1 MTIFKGLN
9 VKLIEPRTD
18 ESGTGEPGIDASG
31 IGGPSTD
38 GSGTGGPPVK
48 PPLESTSSN
57 PHSGSP
63 QKSIFEGLNVMPIT
77 NLERQ
82 QDGSWGKLAARTG
95 KSAIAGVGGG
105 VIDAV
110 TAAYNIPAA
119 LTNAANDLTKDN
131 PWEID
136 PVSGM
141 PVPKTPGERAELP
154 LIPSVTEA
162 IDKGIDQATDGYTRT
177 PEQEKWFQ
185 EGIKFATAIASGG
198 GLASLAGKAGYKG
211 AGTLLKSAG
220 STKPSVIAGAGASGA
235 AMQKAEESHISTPGA
250 IGAGIGA
257 GLATEMALKALNPKA
272 IARRATTLTGFGRGN
287 LNVPA
292 IDAARNLA
300 IDLPGVAATKGVAPA
315 FAHQTMSRFPYFGD
329 KLREK
334 IQTASKQYQKAW
346 DDMLDSVGTPKT
358 EEVSKTIDRGYDLM
372 RNAIPEGA
380 AVISTPILEAIAEVK
395 AKLKTAVHSDPTK
408 KLFSIMREF
417 KKALALPKPALPDEF
432 EKLPPT
438 IQEKILA
445 AIPQGANPVSVKE
458 LVRQKVELNK
468 IMKDRN
474 IFDRHDT
481 DSLGFLHALRNG
493 VNQTLEQYGAT
504 NPKFM
509 KALKRADERFAQT
522 ARREA
527 LDDILAGKI
536 VDPKTGEVSYNSLL
550 GILNDRKQQ
559 KFLKNQL
566 GSANYK
572 KLEDFVNVAKA
583 MESVKRNN
591 PNPSGSATMGSVMG
605 LITSLALG
613 NFTLPAKV
621 IGGGAVA
628 TTLLTSKRFLNLAT
642 KFAKEPTEPLAKQI
656 ANIVKEN
663 TGMSIQ
669 SLQKGVRNNRED

>member
-1 MTIFKGLN
+1 MSIFKGLN
-9 VKLIEPRTD
+9 VKLMEPR
-18 ESGTGEPGIDASG
+18 TGEPGTDESAVKLPHEL
-31 IGGPSTD
+31 PSRNP
-38 GSGTGGPPVK
+38 GTR
-48 PPLESTSSN
+48 T
-57 PHSGSP
+57 P
-63 QKSIFEGLNVMPIT
+63 QQSIFEGLNVTSVALIRAQPEQAQ
-77 NLERQ
+77 LEQTQPARQ
-82 QDGSWGKLAARTG
+82 QENSWGKLAARMG
-95 KSAIAGVGGG
+95 KSAIAGMGGG

-119 LTNAANDLTKDN
+119 LTNTANDLNKDN

-141 PVPKTPGERAELP
+141 PVPKTVGERAELP

-185 EGIKFATAIASGG
+185 EGIKFASSVASGG
-198 GLASLAGKAGYKG
+198 GLASVAGKAGYKG
-211 AGTLLKSAG
+211 TGTLLKATG

-235 AMQKAEESHISTPGA
+235 AMQKAEESHLSTPGSIA
-250 IGAGIGA
+250 SGIGA
-257 GLATEMALKALNPKA
+257 GLATEAALSALNPKA
-272 IARRATTLTGFGRGN
+272 IARRATALAGFGRGN
-287 LNVPA
+287 LNVSA
-292 IDAARNLA
+292 IDAAKNLS
-300 IDLPGVAATKGVAPA
+300 IDLPGVAATKGVVPA
-315 FAHQTMSRFPYFGD
+315 FAHQTMGKFPYFGD
-329 KLREK
+329 KLKDK

-346 DDMLDSVGTPKT
+346 EGMLDSVGAPKT
-358 EEVSKTIDRGYDLM
+358 EDVSKTIDRSYELM
-372 RNAIPEGA
+372 RTTIPEGA
-380 AVISTPILEAIAEVK
+380 AVVPTPILEAITEIEGN
-395 AKLKTAVHSDPTK
+395 LKTAVHSDPTK
-408 KLFSIMREF
+408 KLFSIMGEF
-417 KKALALPKPALPDEF
+417 KKALAPPKPALPDGF
-432 EKLPPT
+432 DKLPPI
-438 IQEKILA
+438 IQEKVLA
-445 AIPQGANPVSVKE
+445 AIPQGANPIPVKE

-468 IMKDRN
+468 IMSDRN

-481 DSLGFLHALRNG
+481 DSLGFLHTLKDG
-493 VNQTLEQYGAT
+493 VTQTLEQYGAM

-509 KALKRADERFAQT
+509 KALKRADEQFART
-522 ARREA
+522 AKREA
-527 LDDILAGKI
+527 LDDVLAGKI

-566 GSANYK
+566 GAANYR

-583 MESVKRNN
+583 MESIKRNN

-613 NFTLPAKV
+613 NVTLPAKV

-628 TTLLTSKRFLNLAT
+628 TTLLTSKRFLNKAT
-642 KFAKEPTEPLAKQI
+642 QFAKEPTEPLAKQI

-669 SLQKGVRNNRED
+669 ALQKGVRNNRED